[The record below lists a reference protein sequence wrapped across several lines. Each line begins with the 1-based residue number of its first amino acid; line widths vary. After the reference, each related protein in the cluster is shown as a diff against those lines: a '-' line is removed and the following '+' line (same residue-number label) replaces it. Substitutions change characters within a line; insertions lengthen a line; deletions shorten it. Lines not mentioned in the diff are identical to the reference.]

1 METLS
6 TAKTIKLLHSKE
18 IPLFSLNELG
28 GILGVENRQTL
39 YKKVQRLEKNKIL
52 KKLIKGK
59 YLYLLKLTG
68 DFTIANFLYQPSYVS
83 MESALSFYSIITG
96 FPYQITSITIK
107 KPKEFTVD
115 KKSYSYSQI
124 STNLFWGWE
133 KKEDFLIATPEKALL
148 DYAYFAQRGL
158 RSLDWGEI
166 DTTRLN
172 KDLLLFWAKKF
183 KISMSFRQKI

>member
-6 TAKTIKLLHSKE
+6 TAKTIKLLHAKE

-28 GILGVENRQTL
+28 GIWGVENRQTL

-59 YLYLLKLTG
+59 YLFLLKLTG

-115 KKSYSYSQI
+115 KKDYSYSQI

-166 DTTRLN
+166 DTARLN
-172 KDLLLFWAKKF
+172 KDLLLSWAKKF
-183 KISMSFRQKI
+183 NIKIKI